1 MAYKTVSQAIES
13 STYETNTGATVE
25 KYKSQVSHVSGAVS
39 RALSEVAQIASD
51 AIVLALDTKWLA
63 VGLTKPAVSGEP
75 KIGTRRYEREY
86 LYSVRLGDYYLPVSQ
101 NFSLRAKKRLNVS
114 SLVDGVDIIQ
124 QTRKEAKTIDCSIR
138 VTLRNNQPNLTVVS
152 EEKRVSAVAQSSP
165 EDYDETNGRAE
176 FHDLSEQSTEMSEAL
191 TTFAQML
198 EELYEQDAVFKVENQ
213 MINDVFGVNYA
224 IISEYTFRPK
234 VGYGTFEFNF
244 TLTEVS
250 YGEDVITLNV
260 NTIGGK

>member
-13 STYETNTGATVE
+13 STYETNGGATVE
-25 KYKSQVSHVSGAVS
+25 KYKSRASHVSGAVS
-39 RALSEVAQIASD
+39 RALSEVAQVASD
-51 AIVLALDTKWLA
+51 AIVLALDAKWLA

-101 NFSLRAKKRLNVS
+101 NFSLRAKKRLNIS

-138 VTLRNNQPNLTVVS
+138 VTLRNNQPNLTVIS
-152 EEKRVSAVAQSSP
+152 EEKRVSAIADSAL
-165 EDYDETNGRAE
+165 DEFDERAE
-176 FHDLSEQSTEMSEAL
+176 FHEDMEQSTELSESL

-198 EELYEQDAVFKVENQ
+198 EELYEQDAVFKIENQ

-250 YGEDVITLNV
+250 YGENVITLNV